1 MIHISN
7 LNKTFGSSK
16 GLSHIN
22 LHVAP
27 GEMVAL
33 IGSSG
38 SGKSTLMR
46 HICGLTAA
54 DKGESL
60 VRVDSEIVQKNGC
73 ISRDIR
79 RIRAGIGMIFQQFN
93 LVERMSVA
101 RNVML
106 GALAR
111 TSLWRSLT
119 GAFHTDDKEL
129 ALRALSRVGIGEKA
143 WQRTGTLSGGQQQ
156 RAAIA
161 RALVQ
166 RARVLLADEPIA
178 SLDPES
184 ARNVMQTLRDLN
196 QKDGLTV
203 VVTLHQVDYAMRFCP
218 RTVALKKGEIVYDGP
233 TERLT
238 PQFLAELYG
247 AESDELF
254 ALSAR
259 RPALPSAHPDPF
271 GSPFYPRRKYM
282 FSRLL
287 SGLLVSA
294 MLLGS
299 ALTAQAQQTLNFG
312 IMSTEASQNLK
323 VLWDPFLK
331 DMSKALGMEV
341 KAFFASD
348 YAGVIEGMRFKKV
361 DLSWIGNK
369 GAMVMVDRAN
379 GEVFAQTTAPDGSKG
394 YYSCLIVNKKSP
406 LQNLDDMFAQ
416 ASKLS
421 FSNGD
426 PNSTSGF
433 LVPGYYVFAKNGK
446 DPQKIFA
453 RTVSAN
459 HEANALSVANNTV
472 DVATCNNEGLARLAI
487 TAPEKAKELR
497 VIWKSPLIP
506 SDPLVWRKDLPDETK
521 KKITDFI
528 FSYGVKGENVEQAR
542 KILTALK
549 WGPFIKSDN
558 SQLIPLR
565 QLELFRAKTVL
576 EGNKDMDAK
585 EKAAKIA
592 EIERKLA
599 KLGK

>member
-1 MIHISN
+1 
-7 LNKTFGSSK
+7 
-16 GLSHIN
+16 
-22 LHVAP
+22 
-27 GEMVAL
+27 
-33 IGSSG
+33 
-38 SGKSTLMR
+38 
-46 HICGLTAA
+46 
-54 DKGESL
+54 
-60 VRVDSEIVQKNGC
+60 
-73 ISRDIR
+73 
-79 RIRAGIGMIFQQFN
+79 
-93 LVERMSVA
+93 
-101 RNVML
+101 
-106 GALAR
+106 
-111 TSLWRSLT
+111 
-119 GAFHTDDKEL
+119 
-129 ALRALSRVGIGEKA
+129 
-143 WQRTGTLSGGQQQ
+143 
-156 RAAIA
+156 
-161 RALVQ
+161 
-166 RARVLLADEPIA
+166 
-178 SLDPES
+178 
-184 ARNVMQTLRDLN
+184 
-196 QKDGLTV
+196 
-203 VVTLHQVDYAMRFCP
+203 
-218 RTVALKKGEIVYDGP
+218 
-233 TERLT
+233 
-238 PQFLAELYG
+238 
-247 AESDELF
+247 
-254 ALSAR
+254 
-259 RPALPSAHPDPF
+259 
-271 GSPFYPRRKYM
+271 M

-299 ALTAQAQQTLNFG
+299 ALTAQAQQILNFG
-312 IMSTEASQNLK
+312 IISTEASQNLK

-394 YYSCLIVNKKSP
+394 YYACLIVNKKSP

-542 KILTALK
+542 KILTALQ

-599 KLGK
+599 ELGK

>member
-1 MIHISN
+1 
-7 LNKTFGSSK
+7 
-16 GLSHIN
+16 
-22 LHVAP
+22 
-27 GEMVAL
+27 
-33 IGSSG
+33 
-38 SGKSTLMR
+38 
-46 HICGLTAA
+46 
-54 DKGESL
+54 
-60 VRVDSEIVQKNGC
+60 
-73 ISRDIR
+73 
-79 RIRAGIGMIFQQFN
+79 
-93 LVERMSVA
+93 
-101 RNVML
+101 
-106 GALAR
+106 
-111 TSLWRSLT
+111 
-119 GAFHTDDKEL
+119 
-129 ALRALSRVGIGEKA
+129 
-143 WQRTGTLSGGQQQ
+143 
-156 RAAIA
+156 
-161 RALVQ
+161 
-166 RARVLLADEPIA
+166 
-178 SLDPES
+178 
-184 ARNVMQTLRDLN
+184 
-196 QKDGLTV
+196 
-203 VVTLHQVDYAMRFCP
+203 
-218 RTVALKKGEIVYDGP
+218 
-233 TERLT
+233 
-238 PQFLAELYG
+238 
-247 AESDELF
+247 
-254 ALSAR
+254 
-259 RPALPSAHPDPF
+259 
-271 GSPFYPRRKYM
+271 M

-312 IMSTEASQNLK
+312 IISTEASQNLK

-459 HEANALSVANNTV
+459 HEANALSVA
-472 DVATCNNEGLARLAI
+472 I

-542 KILTALK
+542 KILTALQ

-565 QLELFRAKTVL
+565 QLELFRAKMVL

-599 KLGK
+599 ELGK